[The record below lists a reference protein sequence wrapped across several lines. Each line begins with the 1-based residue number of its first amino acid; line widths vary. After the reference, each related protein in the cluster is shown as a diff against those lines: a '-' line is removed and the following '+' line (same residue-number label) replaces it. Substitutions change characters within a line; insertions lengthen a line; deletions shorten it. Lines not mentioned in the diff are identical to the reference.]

1 MTYYRNFH
9 VYCLVSLYELT
20 NYVRSLKLLQKAQLV
35 LFLANSVYFLHDQC
49 CRLYVGI
56 YRNVLNVLKVV
67 YHQFDFS
74 VSESDIVKR
83 VCNKTKEEL
92 YEILHRERFTTHCLE
107 LESDKA
113 NMNLTDLWYKNE
125 EMIVM
130 IETMA
135 VDKQLKM
142 RHEKV
147 MEAMK
152 VMETLDKQWKTRYLF
167 EKTLRGN
174 IVMFYDIFKEGFA
187 YYSDQSYIPYR
198 QLNSAAM
205 KYVTLFKCRDFF
217 VDEEIWKESP
227 LIQRIHKKEEEEM
240 KKKKEAMNQI
250 AHSDVFLRP
259 LQTKTENTVV
269 DKITNRFIYMGKIQ
283 NMAFL
288 QTSKS
293 FTVLPPKRILS
304 WKSFTVATKDLKVS
318 YFYPGQF
325 CADVTVPLHP
335 LPCNARFPSEK

>member
-74 VSESDIVKR
+74 VSADIVKR
-83 VCNKTKEEL
+83 VCNKSKEEL

-147 MEAMK
+147 MK
-152 VMETLDKQWKTRYLF
+152 LMETLDKQWKTRYLF
-167 EKTLRGN
+167 EKTPRGN
-174 IVMFYDIFKEGFA
+174 IVMYYDIFKEGFA
-187 YYSDQSYIPYR
+187 YYSDQSYIPYC

-217 VDEEIWKESP
+217 VDEGIWKESP
-227 LIQRIHKKEEEEM
+227 LIQRIHRKEEEEK

-259 LQTKTENTVV
+259 LQTKTKLKENTVV
-269 DKITNRFIYMGKIQ
+269 DMIMNRFIYMGKIQ
-283 NMAFL
+283 NMLFL

-293 FTVLPPKRILS
+293 STVLPTKRILS
-304 WKSFTVATKDLKVS
+304 WKSFTVSTVSDNDLKVS
-318 YFYPGQF
+318 YLYPGQI
-325 CADVTVPLHP
+325 CADEL
-335 LPCNARFPSEK
+335 S